1 MSKDHE
7 KRLAELE
14 ERCKNMPDLPEDFE
28 DFCKA
33 TFGRSVCYY
42 KRRKNHADLFCC
54 ACGEY
59 YTIRTKERESF
70 EGSVEK
76 VYETPVHGKDGK
88 CIMCGA
94 FITYSSGVKRALNYR
109 DTRTVL
115 IGQRYGEKGYVL
127 RNFEIVR
134 TYAKDWKNTYT
145 FTEMVRSFYMPGKRK
160 VQEDWLKWNWCT
172 GETGWDYTGF
182 GGFFKQQE
190 HEGHVYPNTYRQMQG
205 TCLEYCM
212 IREYIEAQARDNWQI
227 SPWEYN
233 VRDYLNAYQRF
244 PVIEALVKVEA
255 YKMVEQM
262 TFGWRENRF
271 HINNRAKTP
280 YDMLRIKKKRF
291 ADIAKKGLIIN
302 HWLDWYQ
309 FERKTGDIDDDV
321 IEFFTSHYI
330 STKEMGDML
339 AHMTP
344 KQCMNY
350 LLRQKQESYEKYS
363 IRSIVSEYSDYISMC
378 IRLGKD
384 ISDEMVYR
392 PRQLKRRHDEC
403 VAQIERQRAQIKA
416 EEYSL
421 KFAAAEQVLGEI
433 RKKFEYEGEQ
443 FFIRVP
449 ERIIDIV
456 MEGNYLHHC
465 AGATDRYFDRI
476 KNHET
481 YICFLRKVSEPETP
495 FYTIEVEP
503 GGTIRQH
510 RGLYDEEPELELVK
524 PFLVEWQQVIRKRMT
539 EKDHQLAAVSKVK
552 REENI
557 EDLKR
562 RNNTRVLQ
570 GLMEDF
576 MEAAI

>member
-1 MSKDHE
+1 MSKDHA

-28 DFCKA
+28 DFCKSC
-33 TFGRSVCYY
+33 FGLSVCYY

-54 ACGEY
+54 ACGES
-59 YTIRTKERESF
+59 YTIRTQAKETY
-70 EGSVEK
+70 EGSMEK
-76 VYETPVHGKDGK
+76 VYETPIHGRTGK
-88 CIMCGA
+88 CIKCGK
-94 FITYSSGVKRALNYR
+94 FIEYSSGVRRAASYTDR
-109 DTRTVL
+109 KTIL
-115 IGQRYGEKGYVL
+115 IGQRYQEKGYVL
-127 RNFEIVR
+127 RNFEVTR
-134 TYAKDWKNTYT
+134 TYAKERKEEYV
-145 FTEMVRSFYMPGKRK
+145 FEEMVRSFYLPGKRK
-160 VQEDWLKWNWCT
+160 VQEDWKKWNWYYNNKY
-172 GETGWDYTGF
+172 WDYTGF
-182 GGFFKQQE
+182 GGFFKQTE
-190 HEGHVYPNTYRQMQG
+190 HKGDVYPNTYRQMRG
-205 TCLEYCM
+205 TCLEYSM
-212 IREYIEAQARDNWQI
+212 INQYIEYEENKDYTVTAWT
-227 SPWEYN
+227 YN
-233 VRDYLNAYQRF
+233 LRDYLNAYQRF
-244 PVIEALVKVEA
+244 PVIEALVKIGA
-255 YKMVEQM
+255 YGIVKDM
-262 TFGWRENRF
+262 TYSWRSNIF

-291 ADIAKKGLIIN
+291 AQIADKTWKSIY
-302 HWLDWYQ
+302 WLEWYQ
-309 FERKTGDIDDDV
+309 YERKNGDIDDAV
-321 IEFFTSHYI
+321 IEFFV
-330 STKEMGDML
+330 KEFIDVKEIGDML

-350 LLRQKQESYEKYS
+350 LLRQKQESYEKHS
-363 IRSIVSEYSDYISMC
+363 IRSIVSQYSDYISMC
-378 IRLGKD
+378 IRLGKN

-403 VAQIERQRAQIKA
+403 VAQIERQKAQVKA
-416 EEYSL
+416 EEYSA
-421 KFAAAEQVLGEI
+421 KFAEAEKVLGEI

-456 MEGNYLHHC
+456 LEGNYLHHC

-481 YICFLRKVSEPETP
+481 YICFLRKVTEPETP

-510 RGLYDEEPELELVK
+510 RGMYDEEPELEMVK
-524 PFLVEWQQVIRKRMT
+524 PFLMEWQQVIRKRMT

-557 EDLKR
+557 EDLKQ